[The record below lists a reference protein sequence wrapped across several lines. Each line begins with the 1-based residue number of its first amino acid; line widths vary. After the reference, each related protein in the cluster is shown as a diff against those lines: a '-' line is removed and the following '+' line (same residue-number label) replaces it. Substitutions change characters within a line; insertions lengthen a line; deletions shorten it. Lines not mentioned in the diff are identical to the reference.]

1 MEEMFGEYFAL
12 EDRTWVG
19 PNQAF
24 YVFRKVDRLN
34 ATRRPAS
41 G

>member
-24 YVFRKVDRLN
+24 YVFRKIDPLN
-34 ATRRPAS
+34 ATRRTAS
-41 G
+41 A